1 MSNVCRN
8 NNKISQFFGE
18 HIACIFVE
26 TKYVS
31 HVNLQNHDDF
41 KKWLKIKMVSPIR
54 NWLFY
59 NNLLTDF
66 VNN

>member
-1 MSNVCRN
+1 M
-8 NNKISQFFGE
+8 
-18 HIACIFVE
+18 HIFVE

>member
-1 MSNVCRN
+1 M
-8 NNKISQFFGE
+8 
-18 HIACIFVE
+18 HIFVE

-41 KKWLKIKMVSPIR
+41 KKWLKIKMVSSIR

-66 VNN
+66 VNNQYAVTHGPDHVPVN